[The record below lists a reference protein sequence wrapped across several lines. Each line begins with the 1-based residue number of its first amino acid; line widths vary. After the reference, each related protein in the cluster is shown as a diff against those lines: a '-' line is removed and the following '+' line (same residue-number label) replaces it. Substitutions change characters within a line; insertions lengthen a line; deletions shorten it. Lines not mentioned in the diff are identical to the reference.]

1 MIDLASPRS
10 FELIAE
16 VSTGCGAGT
25 GDLKHPLSAV
35 RTVKQARKVAIR
47 VAGPGIECHVSQPNY
62 LSYFSMI
69 WSERWPSITTGSPS
83 SERLRVSD
91 PTKLHVK
98 PYADSYLELG
108 LSLFSNSWKDRVWR
122 ARYRARSLHT
132 ESDLGS
138 ALI

>member
-1 MIDLASPRS
+1 LIDLASPRS
-10 FELIAE
+10 FHLIAE

-25 GDLKHPLSAV
+25 AGDLEHPLSAV
-35 RTVKQARKVAIR
+35 RTFKQARRNCSVR
-47 VAGPGIECHVSQPNY
+47 TGIECHVSHPNC
-62 LSYFSMI
+62 LSYFSMN
-69 WSERWPSITTGSPS
+69 WSERWTSITTGSPS

-91 PTKLHVK
+91 PTKRRAK
-98 PYADSYLELG
+98 PYADSHLGLG